1 MRVADSLSIASLVAV
16 TFDCKIMENVQQE
29 CAEPMLSNATPIEKE
44 MLVNINCS
52 IGIIIDYIREIAQLD
67 EKVEFDLCDEITY
80 QLKNVYSFRPYVS
93 GLMIL
98 RPNLTYLIVI
108 LQRDSSGQI
117 LNAVPI
123 VPERS
128 TKSINDIVAKIRK
141 QTKRQS
147 GASVSKIIIV

>member
-67 EKVEFDLCDEITY
+67 EK
-80 QLKNVYSFRPYVS
+80 
-93 GLMIL
+93 G
-98 RPNLTYLIVI
+98 
-108 LQRDSSGQI
+108 DSSGQI

>member
-1 MRVADSLSIASLVAV
+1 MATVINV
-16 TFDCKIMENVQQE
+16 KYIENVQQE

>member
-1 MRVADSLSIASLVAV
+1 
-16 TFDCKIMENVQQE
+16 
-29 CAEPMLSNATPIEKE
+29 MLSNATPIEKE